1 MKISPVALFH
11 KLNTAMLVALKPF
24 GVWGI
29 GALAV
34 IDSAA
39 IPVPID
45 ALPLIDYIIHD
56 KPRFLIYCFMGA
68 AGSAIGSLLPLLS
81 WVAQAENF
89 S

>member
-1 MKISPVALFH
+1 
-11 KLNTAMLVALKPF
+11 MLVALKPF

-45 ALPLIDYIIHD
+45 ALLIDYVIHD
-56 KPRFLIYCFMGA
+56 KPRFLIYCFMGRR
-68 AGSAIGSLLPLLS
+68 GRLS
-81 WVAQAENF
+81 VACCPSTWVAQAANF